1 MLIAL
6 PEHNHSGRRARRG
19 QSLAPPGK
27 RTASPS
33 VHPQQQDE
41 RRRNG
46 GAEIEGAVVADAAGV
61 SISVR
66 LLSARV
72 VLRTDLRPP

>member
-1 MLIAL
+1 MLSAL
-6 PEHNHSGRRARRG
+6 PDHNHSGRRARRG

-41 RRRNG
+41 RRRYG
-46 GAEIEGAVVADAAGV
+46 GAEIEGAVVADAAEV
-61 SISVR
+61 SNSVR

-72 VLRTDLRPP
+72 ILRADSPPS